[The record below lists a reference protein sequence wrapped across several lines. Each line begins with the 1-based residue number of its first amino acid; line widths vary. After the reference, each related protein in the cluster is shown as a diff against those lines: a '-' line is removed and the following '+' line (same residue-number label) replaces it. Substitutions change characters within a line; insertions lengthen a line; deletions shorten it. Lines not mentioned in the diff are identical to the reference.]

1 VTLDW
6 TRASR
11 FSGPEDSLGFLLWQV
26 SHRWQRK
33 IGAAL
38 APLGLTHLQFVLMA
52 GTGWLA
58 KGGGAP
64 TQAEL
69 AAFSKV
75 EPMQVSQ
82 VVRLLEKKKLLAR
95 APHPADSRAKALR
108 LTAAGEK
115 LVMRAVPI
123 VEAVDAAFFAAS
135 ARPALLRQLRALA
148 ANGDAP

>member
-1 VTLDW
+1 MSLDW
-6 TRASR
+6 ARASR
-11 FSGPEDSLGFLLWQV
+11 FGGPEDSLGFLLWQV
-26 SHRWQRK
+26 SHRWQRA

-38 APLGLTHLQFVLMA
+38 APLDLTHLQFVLLTC
-52 GTGWLA
+52 TGWLM
-58 KGGGAP
+58 KGGQP
-64 TQAEL
+64 PSQAEL
-69 AAFSKV
+69 AAFSKI

-115 LVMRAVPI
+115 LVRRAVPL
-123 VEAVDAAFFAAS
+123 VEAADAAFFAAS

>member
-1 VTLDW
+1 VSLDW
-6 TRASR
+6 ARASR
-11 FSGPEDSLGFLLWQV
+11 FRGPEDSLGFLLWQV
-26 SHRWQRK
+26 SHRWQRA

-38 APLGLTHLQFVLMA
+38 APLDLTHLQFVLLTC
-52 GTGWLA
+52 TGWLM
-58 KGGGAP
+58 KGGQP
-64 TQAEL
+64 PSQAEL
-69 AAFSKV
+69 AAFSKI

-115 LVMRAVPI
+115 LVRRAVPL
-123 VEAVDAAFFAAS
+123 VEAADAAFFAAS